1 MTPRYSRRALAD
13 INRIAAY
20 YASAASPA
28 VADTIRQRLAEVV
41 DRICQMP
48 HSAPRLS
55 QRSTVRAIA
64 VVRYPF
70 RIFYRVQAGRIDI
83 IHIRHTSQR
92 PTRPS
97 LPACESGEN

>member
-13 INRIAAY
+13 LNRIAAY
-20 YASAASPA
+20 YALAASPGIAEA
-28 VADTIRQRLAEVV
+28 VEKRLSEVV
-41 DRICQMP
+41 DRICKMP

-55 QRSTVRAIA
+55 QRSEVRAVS

-70 RIFYRVQAGRIDI
+70 RIFYRVQIGTVEI

-92 PTRPS
+92 PALFT
-97 LPACESGEN
+97 